1 VIAFDARAAKALAS
15 GNHLTFASAAGLRL
29 KATAS
34 TRTWLYRYKSPVD
47 DRMRQVRLGHW
58 PTMSPTAALV
68 AWQQAREARASGA
81 DIASRRRE
89 DKSDER
95 DRVEQARRAKA
106 LGDYTV
112 RHLADDYLSIHLL
125 APTCH
130 DDRRAAPRLDSRQQ
144 RTCRLGRAASRAG
157 FTPCA
162 TPPTA
167 RLHRSSPASP
177 MVAPAVSAQCP
188 CTWPISRDSYR
199 RNRHSATTP
208 RHPSLPRGFL
218 PRGLSDTRPQATA
231 GRGTASRTGGCPT
244 TLNSCRRPICTGERP
259 VSARLQTLT
268 KSRLSVPSWP
278 KV

>member
-1 VIAFDARAAKALAS
+1 
-15 GNHLTFASAAGLRL
+15 
-29 KATAS
+29 
-34 TRTWLYRYKSPVD
+34 
-47 DRMRQVRLGHW
+47 MRQVRLGHW

-68 AWQQAREARASGA
+68 AWQQAREARALGG
-81 DIASRRRE
+81 DIASRRRAQ
-89 DKSDER
+89 KSDER
-95 DRVEQARRAKA
+95 DRVERTRKAKA

-112 RHLADDYLSIHLL
+112 RHLADDYLSSYRGTVTDKNF
-125 APTCH
+125 TCW
-130 DDRRAAPRLDSRQQ
+130 RRHVMTTAAPRLDSRQQ

-231 GRGTASRTGGCPT
+231 GRCTASRTGGCPT